1 MLILAGD
8 TSNAACSCCLMRDDR
23 VIAESFLSLGLT
35 HSETFMPM
43 MHDLMQVSGVG
54 YEELDAFACTVG
66 PGSFTGIRIGVSA
79 MKTMAL
85 VAKKP
90 IVPVSS
96 LRALAFPYT
105 AYTKTPVAALINARN
120 RRVFA
125 SAFIENEECIP
136 EAALSIEEFADSCRE
151 RLGAGELI
159 LCGDAAE
166 LYAEDEAFA
175 GFAICHS
182 GNPGR
187 EIRSHSVAE
196 LARLSLLNVDTSTA
210 ISTHQAW
217 EIAFSPDAL
226 LPVYRAKTAAERAL
240 LRGETAT

>member
-1 MLILAGD
+1 
-8 TSNAACSCCLMRDDR
+8 MRDGR

-43 MHDLMQVSGVG
+43 LHDLMKTAGLK

-79 MKTMAL
+79 MKTMAM
-85 VAKKP
+85 VAGKP

-105 AYTKTPVAALINARN
+105 AYSKAPVAALINARN

-125 SAFIENEECIP
+125 SAFNGDSEAIP
-136 EAALSIEEFADSCRE
+136 EAALPVEEFAYACRE
-151 RLGAGELI
+151 KLGAGELI

-166 LYAEDEAFA
+166 LYAGDEIFA
-175 GFAICHS
+175 GFTICHPGDS
-182 GNPGR
+182 GR
-187 EIRSHSVAE
+187 EIRSSSVAE
-196 LARLSLLNVDTSTA
+196 IAGRSMVIAASTSEHSPETA
-210 ISTHQAW
+210 W
-217 EIAFSPDAL
+217 MRAFPPDGI

-240 LRGETAT
+240 LRSDTET